1 MAPLKAKTHTRN
13 VRLLVVLF
21 RDIDIPVRCLQTNKT
36 KNSAQKNV
44 YFCALFAHCLLQS
57 AYSTNNTSSALGS
70 NTIIERRLPC
80 TLLVYEDAQAWVKTD
95 VRQPPA
101 HISSVMSCDVYSK
114 ILPYSLSCCS
124 MEAFGSGRPEFE
136 THQAGHG
143 VND

>member
-1 MAPLKAKTHTRN
+1 MLA
-13 VRLLVVLF
+13 
-21 RDIDIPVRCLQTNKT
+21 DEQT

-44 YFCALFAHCLLQS
+44 YFCALFAAVSIFHQQH
-57 AYSTNNTSSALGS
+57 TSSALGG
-70 NTIIERRLPC
+70 NIIERRLPC
-80 TLLVYEDAQAWVKTD
+80 TLLVYGDAQAWVKTD

-114 ILPYSLSCCS
+114 GLPYSLSCCS